1 MAKKEPNDKSHEK
14 DQELLKR
21 LKDNLDQIEIDEI
34 MKGMTKKELEDM
46 GFVGDKEIN
55 IDRTVFTETTER
67 EKLSFK
73 EGIEFERL
81 PDHTQFESLDIDS
94 LMLIKDVM
102 SGTVI
107 ATREPDETIPFN
119 AGNNVKKEESERGE
133 KYTAELKGKVVI
145 IKDTMHIFPSDIDCN
160 IEVRIAHDKMTVNMD
175 CEAGYGDGKHLT
187 TEVVMEEINKQGIVH
202 GIQMGNIKKAI
213 ADAEKLSVPQKN
225 IVIAEG
231 TPHISGMDSA
241 IEYHFNKEEEKQT
254 FKILPDGRIDYK
266 GSANITIAK
275 KGELLA
281 EIKGAGTGING
292 VDVVGEVLLADKGKQ
307 AHLVAGNGVK
317 VSDDG
322 QSFYADIKGCVVL
335 NYPVLEVLELY
346 EVQGDVDYST
356 GSIDFSGNVIING
369 TVHEGFEVKAD
380 GDIIIQN
387 CVESARII
395 AGRDVRI
402 SGGILGH
409 GKGVISAGRDVYAEY
424 AQNGKIEAQ
433 GTVYLND
440 FAVNSTISCN
450 YLNMLKKH
458 GSVVGGEIIAQRGI
472 DIINLGSQSG
482 TKTYVSA
489 GTDFLVR
496 TKIKELDDAIKFFNE
511 NLKKIDNTLKPILK
525 RMKSDPNNQKYNNAL
540 VKSTIDK
547 RKELASTL
555 RIMEAKKKHLQEQ
568 LEIEG
573 VCFVKVKHT
582 CFGDVHITIKD
593 LKFNN
598 AYKRENVRF
607 YEDRKEGEVKTGA
620 Y

>member
-1 MAKKEPNDKSHEK
+1 M
-14 DQELLKR
+14 
-21 LKDNLDQIEIDEI
+21 
-34 MKGMTKKELEDM
+34 
-46 GFVGDKEIN
+46 
-55 IDRTVFTETTER
+55 
-67 EKLSFK
+67 
-73 EGIEFERL
+73 
-81 PDHTQFESLDIDS
+81 
-94 LMLIKDVM
+94 
-102 SGTVI
+102 
-107 ATREPDETIPFN
+107 
-119 AGNNVKKEESERGE
+119 
-133 KYTAELKGKVVI
+133 
-145 IKDTMHIFPSDIDCN
+145 
-160 IEVRIAHDKMTVNMD
+160 
-175 CEAGYGDGKHLT
+175 
-187 TEVVMEEINKQGIVH
+187 
-202 GIQMGNIKKAI
+202 
-213 ADAEKLSVPQKN
+213 
-225 IVIAEG
+225 
-231 TPHISGMDSA
+231 
-241 IEYHFNKEEEKQT
+241 
-254 FKILPDGRIDYK
+254 
-266 GSANITIAK
+266 
-275 KGELLA
+275 
-281 EIKGAGTGING
+281 
-292 VDVVGEVLLADKGKQ
+292 DVVGEVLLADKGKQ

-607 YEDRKEGEVKTGA
+607 YEDKREGEIKTGA